1 MTLVKLNHSPLPK
14 TFGGIMEDIFN
25 NAGLNKL
32 WKDDFATADFFGAH
46 PPVNVHETK
55 EAYLLDVMAPG
66 FLKEDFKISVE
77 DKTLTISAEKKTE
90 TKDENE
96 KQIRKEFSFR
106 SFKRA
111 FTLHESVD
119 ASKINAK
126 YDNGVLK
133 VNLPKK
139 ESKQDAPKAIT
150 VE

>member
-55 EAYLLDVMAPG
+55 DAYLLDVMVPG
-66 FLKEDFKISVE
+66 FLKEDFKINVE

-96 KQIRKEFSFR
+96 KQIRREFSFR

-111 FTLHESVD
+111 FTLHENVD

-126 YDNGVLK
+126 YENGVLK

-139 ESKQDAPKAIT
+139 ENKQDTPKAIT